1 MLFSF
6 GVLLCTLAAAANF
19 ADSRNSTDTRSESQQ
34 FTSSTIVATTESQNV
49 GQYIAAG
56 IGLSSASLATNGGNS
71 TIPHLPTDTNSAT
84 AYGNTVITTLTTQ
97 YTTCTPYSY
106 AYSDTTEV
114 GSNCDYPTKLI
125 PHTFTNTSWASAV
138 NAEECWTE
146 WVDYWSMH
154 PPTSTDAPITTNTFA
169 ATTKATT
176 YTFTSQTNIVNA
188 TTTLTIVS
196 TAPTRAD
203 NNGFTATLSG
213 GVTTYTTTITGGNVP
228 LLSDLST
235 SVNLL
240 TLSADTLT
248 LFGGTSK
255 YDTEW
260 PTPSCDLPKTYS
272 SCQSQWES
280 YASQQLGPNA
290 PNIPSNCS
298 YDQLAQTQTQ
308 PACFSAWE
316 MAANAYQKSVEA
328 ITTPLCPQASITG
341 AICTSL
347 KDAYVGGKNG
357 RIGPHVAPYAFT
369 SAGYYSLAYPAYTG
383 WTWPANQEFAPGC
396 TLGCG
401 RCAVTGGEIQLLYFP
416 PGLSPHA
423 ATQPIVATTL
433 GTVLTSPTYYLSFK
447 SLYASDACSGVGTT
461 IGSTI
466 IAIPTDQPL
475 SSMFATTVPC
485 YAHVENNPWNGLVGY
500 GTAAFNVTDLLQDP
514 VPFSIYTS
522 QPFCVSQIADA
533 LCDPTACSTDGPYR
547 PIVVVS
553 SQLLNTLNPAW
564 ASCSLDLRGLYDP
577 PKALT
582 PATSV
587 DGVTTPNAGQ
597 ATISATPASG
607 PGSPTPS
614 ATSTGEPLTQSQG
627 PAATGASI
635 ATPPAT
641 SSAVPESEDSSPNPQ
656 TPSPTVENPTT
667 DSGDSD
673 SRTTVASS
681 ADIGGVIA
689 SIIKRSTSAESAESS
704 QANSPDPA
712 SSATSNTDPSNGA
725 SSAVTAD
732 SNDPGGAIAST
743 IEQSTA
749 TESSK
754 DSSSGP
760 ASSTADFGSDS
771 RQASTLNA
779 LTVLAS
785 ATIPSNA
792 GATGN
797 AGAGTIADNDNGSD
811 QTITSP
817 SLPQATDASAPQS
830 DQSSGGDL
838 VIGGQT
844 ISPGQATAISGIAV
858 AVGSSG
864 SVVIGGSTIELGTTQ
879 VFVTVSG
886 HTLTL
891 DPTSSYIAKNN
902 PESTGLRIVISVA
915 SQAITATLGQPLV
928 ISGSTL
934 SSDQVATVG
943 GHTISSNSAG
953 LVIDET
959 STVSLPAGSSSDH
972 PVGTASP
979 TVISA
984 GSQAITVTPGK
995 PFVISGSTLSS
1006 GQAAIVGGHT
1016 VSSNP
1021 AGLVIDGTSTVQLPT
1036 SSNSQSADLVV
1047 TLNGQLA
1054 TASTDPSDAMII
1066 NDTTLVPGASAAT
1079 IQGTEVSAGL
1089 VVGGSMTV
1097 TLSSSVTA
1105 AATLTLGNDVLTA
1118 CNTQGT
1124 GAAFVDGTTLSLGG
1138 PAATID
1144 GTLVSMNSAGL
1155 VIGGT
1160 QTVPITR
1167 QATTA
1172 SAFGPTSA
1180 DGGDTPATNVE
1191 PMTATSSQSG
1201 VGRFGVSVAL
1211 ILGAL
1216 SLSLTRAL

>member
-6 GVLLCTLAAAANF
+6 GALLCTLAAATSF
-19 ADSRNSTDTRSESQQ
+19 PDSRNNTDTGSESQRI
-34 FTSSTIVATTESQNV
+34 TSSTIVATTESQNV

-56 IGLSSASLATNGGNS
+56 IRLSSASLATNGGNS
-71 TIPHLPTDTNSAT
+71 TIPPLPTDTNSAT

-138 NAEECWTE
+138 DAEECWTE

-228 LLSDLST
+228 LLSDVST

-248 LFGGTSK
+248 LVGGTSK

-316 MAANAYQKSVEA
+316 MAANAHQKSVEA

-347 KDAYVGGKNG
+347 KDAYVGGQNG

-383 WTWPANQEFAPGC
+383 WTWPATQEFAPGC

-416 PGLSPHA
+416 PGLSRHA

-466 IAIPTDQPL
+466 VPIPTDQPL

-485 YAHVENNPWNGLVGY
+485 YAHVENNPWNGLVAY

-533 LCDPTACSTDGPYR
+533 LCDPTACSTGGPYK

-582 PATSV
+582 PATTV

-607 PGSPTPS
+607 PGSATPS
-614 ATSTGEPLTQSQG
+614 ATSTGKPSTQSQG
-627 PAATGASI
+627 PADTGAST
-635 ATPPAT
+635 ATPAAT
-641 SSAVPESEDSSPNPQ
+641 SSAVPESEDSSLKPQ
-656 TPSPTVENPTT
+656 TPSPTVEHPTT

-673 SRTTVASS
+673 SPTAVASS

-689 SIIKRSTSAESAESS
+689 SIIKQSTSVESS

-712 SSATSNTDPSNGA
+712 SSATYSANTDPSNGG

-732 SNDPGGAIAST
+732 SNNPGGAIAST
-743 IEQSTA
+743 VEQSSA
-749 TESSK
+749 TESSQ
-754 DSSSGP
+754 DSSPAP
-760 ASSTADFGSDS
+760 ASSTADSGDDS
-771 RQASTLNA
+771 RQASTLHT

-797 AGAGTIADNDNGSD
+797 AGAVTIADNDNGSG
-811 QTITSP
+811 QTTTSP
-817 SLPQATDASAPQS
+817 SLPQATDPSTPQS
-830 DQSSGGDL
+830 DHSSGGDPAVGGQTTPSGQATAVDSIAIAIGSSGNPESTESRT
-838 VIGGQT
+838 VISVGGQT
-844 ISPGQATAISGIAV
+844 I
-858 AVGSSG
+858 
-864 SVVIGGSTIELGTTQ
+864 
-879 VFVTVSG
+879 
-886 HTLTL
+886 
-891 DPTSSYIAKNN
+891 
-902 PESTGLRIVISVA
+902 
-915 SQAITATLGQPLV
+915 TATPDQPL
-928 ISGSTL
+928 
-934 SSDQVATVG
+934 
-943 GHTISSNSAG
+943 
-953 LVIDET
+953 
-959 STVSLPAGSSSDH
+959 
-972 PVGTASP
+972 
-979 TVISA
+979 
-984 GSQAITVTPGK
+984 
-995 PFVISGSTLSS
+995 VISGSTLSS

-1016 VSSNP
+1016 VSSNS

-1036 SSNSQSADLVV
+1036 GSNSQSADLVV
-1047 TLNGQLA
+1047 TLNEQLA
-1054 TASTDPSDAMII
+1054 TASTDSPGAMII
-1066 NDTTLVPGASAAT
+1066 HGTTLDPGGSAAT
-1079 IQGTEVSAGL
+1079 IQGTEVSADSARL
-1089 VVGGSMTV
+1089 VIGGSITV
-1097 TLSSSVTA
+1097 TISSATA

-1118 CNTQGT
+1118 YDPQGT
-1124 GAAFVDGTTLSLGG
+1124 GAALVDGTTLSLGG
-1138 PAATID
+1138 PAATIN

-1180 DGGDTPATNVE
+1180 DGGDTPTTNVE
-1191 PMTATSSQSG
+1191 PMTATLSQSG

-1216 SLSLTRAL
+1216 SLSLQ

>member
-6 GVLLCTLAAAANF
+6 GVLLCTLAAATNF
-19 ADSRNSTDTRSESQQ
+19 PDSRNNTDTRSESQRIA
-34 FTSSTIVATTESQNV
+34 SSTIVATTESQNV

-71 TIPHLPTDTNSAT
+71 TIPPLPTDTNSAT

-125 PHTFTNTSWASAV
+125 SHTFTNTSWASAV
-138 NAEECWTE
+138 DAEECWTE

-213 GVTTYTTTITGGNVP
+213 GVTTYTTTITGGFVP
-228 LLSDLST
+228 LLSDVST

-248 LFGGTSK
+248 LVGGTSK

-347 KDAYVGGKNG
+347 KDAYVGGQNG

-522 QPFCVSQIADA
+522 QPFCVSQMADA
-533 LCDPTACSTDGPYR
+533 LCESTACSTDGPYR

-582 PATSV
+582 PANTV
-587 DGVTTPNAGQ
+587 DEVTTPNTGQ
-597 ATISATPASG
+597 ATISAAPASG
-607 PGSPTPS
+607 PGSATPS
-614 ATSTGEPLTQSQG
+614 ATSTGKPSTQSQG
-627 PAATGASI
+627 PAATGAST

-667 DSGDSD
+667 DPGNSD
-673 SRTTVASS
+673 SPTTVASS

-689 SIIKRSTSAESAESS
+689 SIIKQSTSAESS

-712 SSATSNTDPSNGA
+712 SSATYPANTDPSNGG

-743 IEQSTA
+743 IGQSTA

-792 GATGN
+792 GTTGN
-797 AGAGTIADNDNGSD
+797 AGAVTIADSDNGSG
-811 QTITSP
+811 QTSTDL
-817 SLPQATDASAPQS
+817 SLPQATDPSTPQS
-830 DQSSGGDL
+830 DQSSTGGL
-838 VIGGQT
+838 EVGGQT
-844 ISPGQATAISGIAV
+844 TPPGQATAVDGI
-858 AVGSSG
+858 GSSA
-864 SVVIGGSTIELGTTQ
+864 SVIIGGSTAQIGTTQ
-879 VFVTVSG
+879 AFTTVDEQ
-886 HTLTL
+886 TLTL
-891 DPTSSYIAKNN
+891 YSTSSDAATNN
-902 PESTGLRIVISVA
+902 PVGTAFLTVISVG
-915 SQAITATLGQPLV
+915 SQTITATPGQPLV

-934 SSDQVATVG
+934 SSGQPAT
-943 GHTISSNSAG
+943 
-953 LVIDET
+953 
-959 STVSLPAGSSSDH
+959 
-972 PVGTASP
+972 
-979 TVISA
+979 
-984 GSQAITVTPGK
+984 
-995 PFVISGSTLSS
+995 
-1006 GQAAIVGGHT
+1006 VGGHT
-1016 VSSNP
+1016 VSSNSV
-1021 AGLVIDGTSTVQLPT
+1021 GLIIEGTSTVRLPAG
-1036 SSNSQSADLVV
+1036 SNPQSADSVV
-1047 TLNGQLA
+1047 TLSGQIT
-1054 TASTDPSDAMII
+1054 TASTGSSGAMII
-1066 NDTTLVPGASAAT
+1066 SDSTLIPGGSAAT
-1079 IQGTEVSAGL
+1079 VQETEDSTGL
-1089 VVGGSMTV
+1089 VVGGSITV
-1097 TLSSSVTA
+1097 TISSSATA
-1105 AATLTLGNDVLTA
+1105 AATLTLGNEVLTA
-1118 CNTQGT
+1118 YDTQGI

-1138 PAATID
+1138 PAATVD

-1155 VIGGT
+1155 VIGGSK
-1160 QTVPITR
+1160 TVPITR

-1172 SAFGPTSA
+1172 SASGPTSA

>member
-6 GVLLCTLAAAANF
+6 GVLLCTLAAATNF
-19 ADSRNSTDTRSESQQ
+19 PDSRNNTDTRSESQRS
-34 FTSSTIVATTESQNV
+34 TSSTIVATPESQNV

-56 IGLSSASLATNGGNS
+56 IGLSSASLDTNGGNS
-71 TIPHLPTDTNSAT
+71 TIPPLPTDTSSAT
-84 AYGNTVITTLTTQ
+84 AYGNTVTTTLTTQ

-106 AYSDTTEV
+106 AYSDTTKV
-114 GSNCDYPTKLI
+114 GSNCEYPTKLI

-138 NAEECWTE
+138 DAEECWTE

-213 GVTTYTTTITGGNVP
+213 GVTTYTTTITGGYVP
-228 LLSDLST
+228 LLSD
-235 SVNLL
+235 
-240 TLSADTLT
+240 
-248 LFGGTSK
+248 
-255 YDTEW
+255 
-260 PTPSCDLPKTYS
+260 
-272 SCQSQWES
+272 
-280 YASQQLGPNA
+280 
-290 PNIPSNCS
+290 
-298 YDQLAQTQTQ
+298 TQ

-316 MAANAYQKSVEA
+316 MAANAHQKSVEA

-347 KDAYVGGKNG
+347 KDAYVGGQNG

-466 IAIPTDQPL
+466 VAIPTDQPL
-475 SSMFATTVPC
+475 SSMFATTMPC

-522 QPFCVSQIADA
+522 QPFCVSQMADA
-533 LCDPTACSTDGPYR
+533 LCVSTACSTDGPYR

-582 PATSV
+582 PATTV
-587 DGVTTPNAGQ
+587 DGITTPNAGQ

-607 PGSPTPS
+607 PGSATPS
-614 ATSTGEPLTQSQG
+614 ATSTGKPSTQSQG
-627 PAATGASI
+627 PADIGAST
-635 ATPPAT
+635 ATLPAT
-641 SSAVPESEDSSPNPQ
+641 SSAVPGSEDSSPNPQ
-656 TPSPTVENPTT
+656 TPSPTVENPTNA
-667 DSGDSD
+667 SSDSD
-673 SRTTVASS
+673 SPTTLASS
-681 ADIGGVIA
+681 ANIGGVIA
-689 SIIKRSTSAESAESS
+689 SITKQSTSVESS

-712 SSATSNTDPSNGA
+712 SSAADPVDTDHSNDDY
-725 SSAVTAD
+725 SAVTAG
-732 SNDPGGAIAST
+732 SNNLGGATAST
-743 IEQSTA
+743 VEQSSA
-749 TESSK
+749 TESSQ
-754 DSSSGP
+754 DSSP
-760 ASSTADFGSDS
+760 APAASTADPGDDL

-792 GATGN
+792 GATSN
-797 AGAGTIADNDNGSD
+797 AGAVTIADNDNSSS
-811 QTITSP
+811 QTTTIP
-817 SLPQATDASAPQS
+817 SSPQATDPSTPQS
-830 DQSSGGDL
+830 DQSSGGEL
-838 VIGGQT
+838 AIGGQT
-844 ISPGQATAISGIAV
+844 ISPGQATAISGIAI

-879 VFVTVSG
+879 VFVTVGG

-891 DPTSSYIAKNN
+891 DPTSSDIAKNN
-902 PESTGLRIVISVA
+902 PESTELRTVISVG
-915 SQAITATLGQPLV
+915 SQAITATPGQPLV
-928 ISGSTL
+928 ISGFTL

-953 LVIDET
+953 LVIDDT
-959 STVSLPAGSSSDH
+959 STVSLPAGSPSNH
-972 PVGTASP
+972 PAGTASQQSSLP
-979 TVISA
+979 AVKLSLQL
-984 GSQAITVTPGK
+984 QANR
-995 PFVISGSTLSS
+995 S
-1006 GQAAIVGGHT
+1006 
-1016 VSSNP
+1016 
-1021 AGLVIDGTSTVQLPT
+1021 
-1036 SSNSQSADLVV
+1036 
-1047 TLNGQLA
+1047 
-1054 TASTDPSDAMII
+1054 
-1066 NDTTLVPGASAAT
+1066 
-1079 IQGTEVSAGL
+1079 
-1089 VVGGSMTV
+1089 
-1097 TLSSSVTA
+1097 
-1105 AATLTLGNDVLTA
+1105 
-1118 CNTQGT
+1118 
-1124 GAAFVDGTTLSLGG
+1124 LSLG
-1138 PAATID
+1138 
-1144 GTLVSMNSAGL
+1144 LL
-1155 VIGGT
+1155 
-1160 QTVPITR
+1160 
-1167 QATTA
+1167 
-1172 SAFGPTSA
+1172 
-1180 DGGDTPATNVE
+1180 
-1191 PMTATSSQSG
+1191 
-1201 VGRFGVSVAL
+1201 AL
-1211 ILGAL
+1211 LDRL
-1216 SLSLTRAL
+1216 RS